1 MAIIAIF
8 VAKQKYR
15 IRLRYFIELQ
25 YNGGN
30 YHGWQQQLN
39 AVSIQEKL
47 NNALSI
53 LLKATIKVMGAGRTD
68 TGVHAEQL
76 FAHFDIEN
84 EIDEELLMYK
94 LNSILPSDIV
104 IISIFNVKDEA
115 HARFDAVSRSYE
127 YRIWL
132 GKNPFL
138 RAITWQQNFSP
149 SVVKMNEAANLL
161 LNYKDFKCFSKS
173 KTDVN
178 NYNCLITE
186 AVWKQE
192 GNSLIFY
199 ISANRFL
206 RNMVR
211 AIVGTLIEIGLGKI
225 SMDDFKNI
233 IEGGNRSVAG
243 VSVPAQG
250 LFLTKIV
257 YPKEIIK

>member
-1 MAIIAIF
+1 MPFIAIF
-8 VAKQKYR
+8 VTKQKYR

-39 AVSIQEKL
+39 AVTIQEKL
-47 NNALSI
+47 NNSLSI
-53 LLKATIKVMGAGRTD
+53 LLKTTINVMGAGRTD

-76 FAHFDIEN
+76 FAHFDVEN
-84 EIDEELLMYK
+84 EFDEKLLIYK
-94 LNSILPSDIV
+94 LNSILPFDIV
-104 IISIFNVKDEA
+104 IINIFKVKNEA

-138 RAITWQQNFSP
+138 REVTWQQNFAP
-149 SVVKMNEAANLL
+149 SVAKMNEAASLL

-178 NYNCLITE
+178 NYNCSITE

-192 GNSLIFY
+192 GKLLTFH
-199 ISANRFL
+199 ISADRFL

-211 AIVGTLIEIGLGKI
+211 AIVGTLLEIGLEKI
-225 SMDDFKNI
+225 SIEDFKKI
-233 IEGGNRSVAG
+233 IESRNRSEAG

-257 YPKEIIK
+257 YPTKIIE